1 MVKRFGAMLGFTLIE
16 MAIVLAIIGILVSG
30 GLLAVSPVIENAK
43 ISETNQRLD
52 RIEQALIVHV
62 IRNGCLPCP
71 ATGATA
77 NTTAGVGQAV
87 DDAAYASGC
96 ADNNCASRQGVVPWI
111 NLGLS
116 EADATDA
123 WGSRI
128 SYAVTFTAGT
138 ANLTQTSDMV
148 RSPPAGYPSGN
159 LEVQN
164 NSNVEVTGGAN
175 GDRAAYVLISHG
187 PNRAFGFRTSVG
199 GAALSSPYQSSFEE
213 DNSDGNPAYR
223 QHDYTP
229 TKDSASHFDDLVRW
243 RSAPMIIQ
251 MCGNNACGNP
261 A

>member
-1 MVKRFGAMLGFTLIE
+1 MGKRFGSMLGFTLIE
-16 MAIVLAIIGILVSG
+16 MAIVLAIMGIIMSG

-71 ATGATA
+71 ATGNVAS
-77 NTTAGVGQAV
+77 TTADVGEAV
-87 DDAAYASGC
+87 DTGGAYASGC
-96 ADNNCASRQGVVPWI
+96 ADTNCTSRQGVVPWI

-116 EADATDA
+116 EADITDG
-123 WGSRI
+123 WGTRI
-128 SYAVTFTAGT
+128 SYVVTFTTPT

-148 RSPPAGYPSGN
+148 RSPPAGYPAGD
-159 LEVQN
+159 LIVQN
-164 NSNVEVTGGAN
+164 NSNVEVTGGVD

-187 PNRAFGFRTSVG
+187 SNRHGGFIAST
-199 GAALSSPYQSSFEE
+199 GAAINNATASAFET
-213 DNSDGNPAYR
+213 DNTDGNPAYR
-223 QHDYTP
+223 Q
-229 TKDSASHFDDLVRW
+229 DSYNGTAANYFDDLVRW

-251 MCGNNACGNP
+251 LCGNNACGNP